1 MGSDMLDILFMIAGV
16 LIIIF
21 IWIMLYDGNRFVI
34 SRHNIS
40 DARIAQHYRT
50 VVIADLHNKRY
61 GKNNELLIEAVR
73 SLNPDCI
80 MVAGDIP
87 VARPGAKLD
96 VALELIGAL
105 SKEYK
110 ICYANGNHEHRLELY
125 RNKYGDMADRYEAG
139 LKSCGVDR
147 LVNSHEFMNEK
158 NIAVY
163 GSQIDRKYYKRFKK
177 QHMDEDYLN
186 SILGKPDKSR
196 YNILIAHNPDYFPEY
211 SKWGADLVLSG
222 HVHGGMIRIPFIGK
236 GVISP
241 NCRLFPEYD
250 GGVFKDG
257 SSTMILSRGLGM
269 HTIPIRIFNPG
280 ELIVIDFEPE

>member
-1 MGSDMLDILFMIAGV
+1 MLDILFMITGV
-16 LIIIF
+16 LIVIF

-34 SRHNIS
+34 SSHSIS
-40 DARIAQHYRT
+40 DDRIAEHYRT

-61 GKNNELLIEAVR
+61 GKNNEILIEAIR
-73 SLNPDCI
+73 SINPDSI

-87 VARPGAKLD
+87 VARPGKKLD
-96 VALELIGAL
+96 TALELIGAL

-110 ICYANGNHEHRLELY
+110 IFYANGNHEHRMELY
-125 RNKYGDMADRYEAG
+125 RETYGDMAERYEAG

-147 LVNSHEFMNEK
+147 LVNGHEDISEK
-158 NIAVY
+158 NITVY

-177 QHMDEDYLN
+177 QYMDGDYLE
-186 SILGKPDKSR
+186 SILGKPDRSR

-222 HVHGGMIRIPFIGK
+222 HVHGGMVRIPFIGK

-241 NCRLFPEYD
+241 NCRLFPKYD
-250 GGVFKDG
+250 GGVFKEG
-257 SSTMILSRGLGM
+257 SSTMLLSRGLGM

-280 ELIVIDFEPE
+280 EIIVIDFETSK